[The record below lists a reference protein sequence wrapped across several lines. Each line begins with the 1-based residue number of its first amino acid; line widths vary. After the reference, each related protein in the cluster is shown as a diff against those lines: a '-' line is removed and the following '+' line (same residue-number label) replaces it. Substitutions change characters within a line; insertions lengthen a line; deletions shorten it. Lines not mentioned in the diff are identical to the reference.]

1 MAGTMGSYSVASS
14 GMYTSQTFMNVT
26 TNNITNADTNGYTRQ
41 MSISSDLGS
50 HGSKGAGV
58 QVQEIVQIRDRY
70 VDEKYRNELSDLT
83 SQNTELTYS
92 SEIENILNTVCSDGL
107 ELVIDPF
114 FNAFEELAKDP
125 DDPASRLM
133 VIENGLA
140 LVETIQN
147 ANEEL
152 IEMQQGM
159 NAELEQSIIQ
169 VNMLAKELADLNVSI
184 VQESSEESTP
194 TDLLDERSLVIDQL
208 TALTGCSNTLHS
220 DGTVSVYLNGKALVY
235 GEVYS
240 ELEVDIVPMTQVPSV
255 VWKESGD
262 DFKASSGK
270 IHGLLNVS
278 HEGTLEDALDQL
290 NTLAVMIAENVN
302 AVHQSGTD
310 MYGQVGCA
318 FFTSSDDNQNLSA
331 STIQVNSD
339 LLSNSDLLV
348 TSIDGSIGDNAIA
361 LEISALRD
369 TVGIADKS
377 KKIIGWIANKNSL
390 LTTSINTTNLIVDQL
405 NIERSSSMQVNMDE
419 ELANLMMYQ
428 QSYNANA
435 QVLKV
440 IDELVDLVIN
450 RM

>member
-1 MAGTMGSYSVASS
+1 
-14 GMYTSQTFMNVT
+14 
-26 TNNITNADTNGYTRQ
+26 
-41 MSISSDLGS
+41 
-50 HGSKGAGV
+50 
-58 QVQEIVQIRDRY
+58 
-70 VDEKYRNELSDLT
+70 
-83 SQNTELTYS
+83 
-92 SEIENILNTVCSDGL
+92 
-107 ELVIDPF
+107 
-114 FNAFEELAKDP
+114 
-125 DDPASRLM
+125 
-133 VIENGLA
+133 
-140 LVETIQN
+140 
-147 ANEEL
+147 
-152 IEMQQGM
+152 
-159 NAELEQSIIQ
+159 
-169 VNMLAKELADLNVSI
+169 
-184 VQESSEESTP
+184 
-194 TDLLDERSLVIDQL
+194 
-208 TALTGCSNTLHS
+208 
-220 DGTVSVYLNGKALVY
+220 
-235 GEVYS
+235 
-240 ELEVDIVPMTQVPSV
+240 
-255 VWKESGD
+255 
-262 DFKASSGK
+262 
-270 IHGLLNVS
+270 
-278 HEGTLEDALDQL
+278 
-290 NTLAVMIAENVN
+290 
-302 AVHQSGTD
+302 